1 MKVKDELIYDHGSDK
16 IVHKKTHDF
25 TPEIHHAKVLRD
37 AIGEEQKGADKK
49 LVGTIPLALIGQWIK
64 EAGVEWTD
72 HGAVQEVVKRKI
84 LSGEFDQFRVWKGK
98 Y

>member
-1 MKVKDELIYDHGSDK
+1 MKIKDELSYDHQSGK
-16 IVHKKTHDF
+16 IIHKKTHDY
-25 TPEIHHAKVLRD
+25 TPELNRAKVLRE

-49 LVGTIPLALIGQWIK
+49 LVGTIPLALIGEWIK
-64 EAGVEWTD
+64 EAGIEWSDTD
-72 HGAVQEVVKRKI
+72 AVQEVMKRKI